1 MLSSIKLKM
10 ANYILSKHI
19 STNVRQADLVT
30 LSKAKRIG
38 ILFDAKSVDAVSQ
51 IKLLLNYFLKKN
63 IDVEILG
70 FVKDNKMDS
79 HHLST
84 LHINYFN
91 LNDVSLFGIPKS
103 KKTNDF
109 LIKPYDILINLS
121 LDNSFATKY
130 LSFKSNAKFKIGVF
144 RKHEFLKYDLSF
156 KLKIKSI
163 NYMIEQLTYYLELI
177 NKNNEKQ

>member
-1 MLSSIKLKM
+1 MLSNIKLKI
-10 ANYILSKHI
+10 ANYILFKEI
-19 STNVRQADLVT
+19 NTNVRKADLVI
-30 LSKAKRIG
+30 LSKAKKIG
-38 ILFDAKSVDAVSQ
+38 VLFDANSENTVSQ
-51 IKLLLNYFLKKN
+51 IKLLLKYFLKKN

-70 FVKDNKMDS
+70 FVQDKKMDA

-91 LNDVSLFGIPKS
+91 FNDVSLLGFPKS

-109 LIKPYDILINLS
+109 LMKSYDILINLS
-121 LDNSFATKY
+121 LDNSFPTKY
-130 LSFKSNAKFKIGVF
+130 LSFKSNAKFKIGIF
-144 RKHEFLKYDLSF
+144 RKREVLKYDLLF

-163 NYMIEQLTYYLELI
+163 NYLIEQLTYYLELI

>member
-10 ANYILSKHI
+10 ANYILSKDI
-19 STNVRQADLVT
+19 STNARQADLVT

-70 FVKDNKMDS
+70 FVKDNKMGS

-91 LNDVSLFGIPKS
+91 LKDVSLFGVPKS
-103 KKTNDF
+103 KKQ
-109 LIKPYDILINLS
+109 
-121 LDNSFATKY
+121 
-130 LSFKSNAKFKIGVF
+130 
-144 RKHEFLKYDLSF
+144 
-156 KLKIKSI
+156 
-163 NYMIEQLTYYLELI
+163 MIF
-177 NKNNEKQ
+177 

>member
-1 MLSSIKLKM
+1 MLSNIKLKI
-10 ANYILSKHI
+10 ANYLLSKEI
-19 STNVRQADLVT
+19 TTSNRQADLVT
-30 LSKAKRIG
+30 LSRAKRIG
-38 ILFDAKSVDAVSQ
+38 ILFDAKSEDTVNQ
-51 IKLLLNYFLKKN
+51 IKLLLKYFLKKN

-70 FVKDNKMDS
+70 FVHDDKMALY
-79 HHLST
+79 HLST

-91 LNDVSLFGIPKS
+91 LNDVNFIGIPKS

-121 LDNSFATKY
+121 LENTFATKY
-130 LSFKSNAKFKIGVF
+130 LSFKSDAKFKIGIF
-144 RKHEFLKYDLSF
+144 RNYDVLKYDLLF

-163 NYMIEQLTYYLELI
+163 NYLIEQLTYYLELI

>member
-1 MLSSIKLKM
+1 MLSNIKLKI
-10 ANYILSKHI
+10 ANYILSKEI
-19 STNVRQADLVT
+19 STNNRKANLVT
-30 LSKAKRIG
+30 LSKAKKIG
-38 ILFDAKSVDAVSQ
+38 ILFDAKSEDVVSQ
-51 IKLLLNYFLKKN
+51 IKLLLKYFLKKN

-70 FVKDNKMDS
+70 FVQENKMDA

-91 LNDVSLFGIPKS
+91 LNDVSLIGIPKS

-109 LIKPYDILINLS
+109 LKKTYDILINLS
-121 LDNSFATKY
+121 LDNTFATKY
-130 LSFKSNAKFKIGVF
+130 LSFKSNAKFKIGIF
-144 RKHEFLKYDLSF
+144 RKHEVLKYDLLF

-163 NYMIEQLTYYLELI
+163 NYLIEQLTYYLELI